1 MQPPPDE
8 PKKGAPEWVVTFGDM
23 MSLLLCFFVLLLS
36 FSTMET
42 ERFKVIAGYIREAFG
57 VQTLRHY
64 TEIPSGDT
72 VISVEFSPPTYTE
85 EAIFEEVVQK
95 LRTFGYEGLVEA
107 ERTDEGVRVRV
118 DGELLFPPAST
129 DMDGES
135 LAFLTAVAGTIK
147 DSGARAIVEG
157 HTDDRPIQSE
167 RFPSNWELSAGRAA
181 AVVRFFESQGVPAE
195 RMQAVGYGP
204 TRPVADNATPEGRK
218 KNRRVEILIQT
229 SQSEGKD
236 GK

>member
-1 MQPPPDE
+1 MQPPADE

-42 ERFKVIAGYIREAFG
+42 ERFKVIAGYLREAFG
-57 VQTLRHY
+57 VQTMRHY

-72 VISVEFSPPTYTE
+72 VIAVEFNPPTYTA

-129 DMDGES
+129 AIDEES
-135 LAFLTAVAGTIK
+135 MEFLSAVAATIK
-147 DSGARAIVEG
+147 ESGAKVIVEG
-157 HTDDRPIQSE
+157 HTDNLPIRSE

-181 AVVRFFESQGVPAE
+181 AVVRFFESQGVPPA

-204 TRPVADNATPEGRK
+204 TRPVADNATPEGRR
-218 KNRRVEILIQT
+218 KNRRVEIVIQT
-229 SQSEGKD
+229 SQSD
-236 GK
+236 GKGRR